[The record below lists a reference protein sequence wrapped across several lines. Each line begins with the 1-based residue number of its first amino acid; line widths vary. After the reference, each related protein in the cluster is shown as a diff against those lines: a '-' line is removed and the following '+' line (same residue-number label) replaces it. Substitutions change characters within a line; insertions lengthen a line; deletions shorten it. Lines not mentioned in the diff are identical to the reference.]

1 MILIKAYLDFRYL
14 AIFISY
20 CFMYYCLY
28 GEVEENEL
36 IDEFLK
42 NLTAE
47 EPEIIDVVLKSDS
60 SEVFSSQRL
69 LDILEQFN
77 CHLLVNRN
85 NINKV
90 VQELTKKKP
99 YLKAYLMASCRLKLS
114 SSDSL
119 QKP

>member
-1 MILIKAYLDFRYL
+1 
-14 AIFISY
+14 
-20 CFMYYCLY
+20 MYYCLY

-99 YLKAYLMASCRLKLS
+99 YLKAYLMASCQLKLS